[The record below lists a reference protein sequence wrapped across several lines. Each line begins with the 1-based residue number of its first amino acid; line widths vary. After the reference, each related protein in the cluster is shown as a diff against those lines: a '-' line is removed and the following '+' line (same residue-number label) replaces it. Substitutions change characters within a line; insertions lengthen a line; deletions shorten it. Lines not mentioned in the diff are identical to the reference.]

1 MDGNITKEDCIIQLK
16 NESPILF
23 ENKVHIKKENDIISK
38 EDINNNP
45 EKIKD
50 IRVTSIKRD
59 LEQLERRKLL
69 EEYKRKKQEKKNS
82 AQKGISSKNSVNTLN
97 SVIKHEPISSNSKKS
112 SNDIIK
118 NNNLKL
124 CSSNEVKKEINGNDN
139 IGIVKNPIKTENNI
153 GKVKKTSASKS
164 IKKELDAV
172 DKNLNSADSAEKPK
186 SVDKNGE
193 KNNLSVNQTGKESIK
208 NFKIKRKL
216 HSTNYTYN
224 ESKSFI
230 SVGKSKIKDKDIL
243 ANTTIILPSNLT
255 NKDKKLKNVL
265 SPLST
270 KKTSKSIHQPFLKPS
285 DNNIVHKPTKV
296 HKSLIQ
302 NIPATSSSK
311 IKIETKKLSN
321 NMLRSKSD
329 LSSYSSSTPKSEIK
343 ILKSPLISS
352 PTSSPT
358 LIREFKVKSSSPS
371 STKTIPHLHTFNQSS
386 KSSLVKKKQPKT
398 TTKIDLASPPSS
410 KKLSNLIH
418 TPSRSITP
426 LRANQSFSVANISN
440 KRSRLNINESFVE
453 HDKRPIKKLR
463 SNNNTNNDNTHDK
476 NNIIL
481 DSKLLSSI
489 KKSDNELISNESNSV
504 IKNRISKTTNDK
516 IDRVKNDPKTVNST
530 EIINKKKSNSSCP
543 HYLMPTANWKT
554 KVVVKPTIEKKNGLN
569 LSPISKTKNALKLSN
584 LSKTIK
590 KNNNTNNNIINHPTL
605 ITSTLTTTSNLITT
619 SNITS
624 NPNIVTSILSSKS
637 NNQPVYT
644 PKNSKSNSI
653 DNNLTKFSTP
663 TINRSKTVTNYSIKS
678 TSKNINKDTKKE
690 RMNSG
695 IVSHS
700 ATISTPSKRIN
711 KNIKRNNI
719 AFTEENEQD
728 INRMFI
734 SAETLKSTSIDSF
747 FSHYNSTEI
756 NKKDNQSDKVFDKK
770 YLNNNSKKLEKK
782 NSRLNSIS
790 EDIKKKVNSGGDNF
804 SSKNEKQKI
813 EYPLTGENHGN
824 IEKNNIIENKN
835 FNTYET
841 KKCEKACHSKDK
853 QLLIINQEDD
863 VKDIPKENLNSQ
875 SNKNEKLDGKNIE
888 IKRNFKENNPNHVI
902 EEFND
907 KNRNITSG

>member
-343 ILKSPLISS
+343 ILKS
-352 PTSSPT
+352 
-358 LIREFKVKSSSPS
+358 
-371 STKTIPHLHTFNQSS
+371 
-386 KSSLVKKKQPKT
+386 LVPQKQGP
-398 TTKIDLASPPSS
+398 
-410 KKLSNLIH
+410 
-418 TPSRSITP
+418 
-426 LRANQSFSVANISN
+426 
-440 KRSRLNINESFVE
+440 
-453 HDKRPIKKLR
+453 
-463 SNNNTNNDNTHDK
+463 
-476 NNIIL
+476 
-481 DSKLLSSI
+481 
-489 KKSDNELISNESNSV
+489 
-504 IKNRISKTTNDK
+504 
-516 IDRVKNDPKTVNST
+516 
-530 EIINKKKSNSSCP
+530 
-543 HYLMPTANWKT
+543 
-554 KVVVKPTIEKKNGLN
+554 
-569 LSPISKTKNALKLSN
+569 
-584 LSKTIK
+584 
-590 KNNNTNNNIINHPTL
+590 
-605 ITSTLTTTSNLITT
+605 
-619 SNITS
+619 
-624 NPNIVTSILSSKS
+624 
-637 NNQPVYT
+637 
-644 PKNSKSNSI
+644 
-653 DNNLTKFSTP
+653 
-663 TINRSKTVTNYSIKS
+663 
-678 TSKNINKDTKKE
+678 
-690 RMNSG
+690 
-695 IVSHS
+695 
-700 ATISTPSKRIN
+700 
-711 KNIKRNNI
+711 
-719 AFTEENEQD
+719 
-728 INRMFI
+728 
-734 SAETLKSTSIDSF
+734 
-747 FSHYNSTEI
+747 
-756 NKKDNQSDKVFDKK
+756 
-770 YLNNNSKKLEKK
+770 
-782 NSRLNSIS
+782 
-790 EDIKKKVNSGGDNF
+790 
-804 SSKNEKQKI
+804 
-813 EYPLTGENHGN
+813 
-824 IEKNNIIENKN
+824 
-835 FNTYET
+835 
-841 KKCEKACHSKDK
+841 
-853 QLLIINQEDD
+853 
-863 VKDIPKENLNSQ
+863 
-875 SNKNEKLDGKNIE
+875 
-888 IKRNFKENNPNHVI
+888 
-902 EEFND
+902 
-907 KNRNITSG
+907 